1 MVVLV
6 LDAEL
11 RTLFLNVGQSKPRVS
26 SSIALEMRIDG
37 TSFSEGN
44 LTTMPHFL
52 TALSC
57 SWRLTEALLVHIESV
72 PQGLAAWHRALVDL
86 EEGELN

>member
-1 MVVLV
+1 M
-6 LDAEL
+6 
-11 RTLFLNVGQSKPRVS
+11 NVGQSKLRVS

-44 LTTMPHFL
+44 LTTMPHIL
-52 TALSC
+52 TVLSC

-72 PQGLAAWHRALVDL
+72 PQGLAAWHRALIDL
-86 EEGELN
+86 QEGELN

>member
-1 MVVLV
+1 M
-6 LDAEL
+6 
-11 RTLFLNVGQSKPRVS
+11 S
-26 SSIALEMRIDG
+26 SSVALEMRIDG

-44 LTTMPHFL
+44 LTTMPHIL
-52 TALSC
+52 TVLSRF
-57 SWRLTEALLVHIESV
+57 WRLTEALLVHIESV